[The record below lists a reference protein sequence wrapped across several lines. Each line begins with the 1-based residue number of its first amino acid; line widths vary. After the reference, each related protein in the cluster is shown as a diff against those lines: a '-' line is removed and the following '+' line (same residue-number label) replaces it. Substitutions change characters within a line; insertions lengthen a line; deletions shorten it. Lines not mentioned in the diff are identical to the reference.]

1 LNTSVS
7 IIWVKGKFLRDINGF
22 KWEKNSS
29 LYIMFHKFTY
39 LKMKPPFA
47 EITAKKKIDE
57 AKPGAFNKIIST
69 PLC

>member
-1 LNTSVS
+1 
-7 IIWVKGKFLRDINGF
+7 
-22 KWEKNSS
+22 
-29 LYIMFHKFTY
+29 MFHKFTY